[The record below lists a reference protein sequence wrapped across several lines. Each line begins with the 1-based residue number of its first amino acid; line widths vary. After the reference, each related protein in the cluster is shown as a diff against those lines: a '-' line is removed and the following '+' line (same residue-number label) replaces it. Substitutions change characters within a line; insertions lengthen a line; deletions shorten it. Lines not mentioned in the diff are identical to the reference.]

1 MPIRSGTIVTAL
13 TTAALAAIGV
23 LAWQASAAPDHT
35 GGTHAGAAPTPSAS
49 VPGKRQGGSPSAS
62 ARADALPTES
72 GQGKRVVY
80 ALGRK
85 RVWLVD
91 VSGTADRTFTVVP
104 GSVSPTPGT
113 YTVTSRT
120 STPII
125 GSDGVPVE
133 HVVRFTRV
141 DGTTIGFSEAVNGS
155 LPTPQT
161 GKKAGGVRELPAD
174 GDAMWQFALNGTK
187 VIVVP

>member
-35 GGTHAGAAPTPSAS
+35 GGTHAGAAP
-49 VPGKRQGGSPSAS
+49 SPSAS
-62 ARADALPTES
+62 GAPGKRHGGPPPATALPAES

-91 VSGTADRTFTVVP
+91 VNGTADRTFTVVP
-104 GSVSPTPGT
+104 GSVSPDPGT

-133 HVVRFTRV
+133 HVVRFARV